1 MAEALAEMCSVLRTI
16 GGQILGMLSFIGGR
30 KIANYITGNDWG
42 DDEGA
47 SFVPA
52 KKLTAI
58 KDQVLAPLNLDEKI
72 SEALEEFGEE
82 FYDTL
87 KELLTDEDT
96 WVNFV
101 RA

>member
-1 MAEALAEMCSVLRTI
+1 M
-16 GGQILGMLSFIGGR
+16 GGR
-30 KIANYITGNDWG
+30 KIVNYVTGNNWG
-42 DDEGA
+42 ADENA

-52 KKLTAI
+52 KKLGEI
-58 KDQVLAPLNLDEKI
+58 KDELLEPLDFDEKI
-72 SEALEEFGEE
+72 SDALEEFGEE

-87 KELLTDEDT
+87 KEIMIDEDT